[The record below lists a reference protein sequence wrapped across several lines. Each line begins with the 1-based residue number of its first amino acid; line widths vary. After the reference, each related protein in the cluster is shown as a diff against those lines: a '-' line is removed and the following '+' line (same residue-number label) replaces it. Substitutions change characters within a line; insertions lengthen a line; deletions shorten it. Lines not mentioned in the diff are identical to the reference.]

1 MKIALLGDIGLLGA
15 YSLKTNPKL
24 IEQLQEISEFLH
36 KFDYVVGNLE
46 TPFSYNAVLL
56 SVPSGLV

>member
-1 MKIALLGDIGLLGA
+1 MRLAFLGDIGLLGA
-15 YSLKTNPKL
+15 YSLTSNPKL

-46 TPFSYNAVLL
+46 TPFSYKKKT
-56 SVPSGLV
+56 